1 MNEHA
6 AEIVP
11 LLWSILAAL
20 VLLIFGMIKMYLVDL
35 RQWQKKQDDMHGEL
49 RRGLYGLST
58 RVAHIEGK
66 LGIVPASSMEEIG

>member
-20 VLLIFGMIKMYLVDL
+20 LLLIFGMIKMYLVDL
-35 RQWQKKQDDMHGEL
+35 RQWQQKQDNMHGEL

-66 LGIVPASSMEEIG
+66 LGIVPAAAVDD